1 MAVVTE
7 VLAIVFSCVTL
18 GDVLVAS
25 VTLHQFLAA
34 IEVSIIKCIFAASH
48 VKIIAIRNSSTFL
61 IDGRNFLT
69 RHFRVWHFTVV
80 RVTTCCHAMGK
91 QVLGER
97 GPRSPLQRI
106 PGQKG
111 TKS

>member
-69 RHFRVWHFTVV
+69 RHFRVWHFRKGPQVSAATDPGAKGNKVV
-80 RVTTCCHAMGK
+80 V
-91 QVLGER
+91 
-97 GPRSPLQRI
+97 PY
-106 PGQKG
+106 
-111 TKS
+111 